1 VSWIPRSRTAV
12 VLYTETC
19 KTMIG
24 GLGGGDL
31 ENAQLYPLQP
41 ILSGAMADPSQ
52 PPLAYE
58 DIIYCSAACSFLPD
72 SATGCIQFTQVQR
85 YWGST
90 LQMAFFAYKMFSLIH
105 VCAMFN
111 ACNFLVVFTTIRIR
125 NYAFWMLWT
134 NVNGIPR
141 CRTIF
146 LQYIRTVFT
155 HRGLLAPQCH

>member
-12 VLYTETC
+12 VLYTERC

-72 SATGCIQFTQVQR
+72 SATWCIQFTQVQR

-90 LQMAFFAYKMFSLIH
+90 LQMGFFASKMFSQIH
-105 VCAMFN
+105 GCD
-111 ACNFLVVFTTIRIR
+111 FLLVFTRIRIR
-125 NYAFWMLWT
+125 NSHAT
-134 NVNGIPR
+134 
-141 CRTIF
+141 TTTF
-146 LQYIRTVFT
+146 LHILILTGAVCYCITAHCTQSAGEGVK
-155 HRGLLAPQCH
+155 